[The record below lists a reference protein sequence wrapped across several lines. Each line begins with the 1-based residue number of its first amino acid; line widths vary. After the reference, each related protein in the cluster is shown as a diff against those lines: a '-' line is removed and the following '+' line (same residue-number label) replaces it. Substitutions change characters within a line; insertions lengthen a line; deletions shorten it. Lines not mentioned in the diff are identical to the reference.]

1 MATNVQVKETSNA
14 VAEADLF
21 AGFAEHAGEGMDHI
35 GTDDMQIPFL
45 RIIQPLS
52 PEINKTDPKF
62 IKGASAGDLFNTVT
76 GQVWEG
82 EEGVTVIPCG
92 YTVKFLEFAPRGTQ
106 GGFMG
111 ELDPNSPDIA
121 NTVREGA
128 AEILPSGNE
137 LIRSAQH
144 LVMIVGEDGSTQQAI
159 VDMKKTQLKV
169 SRRWNTQM
177 RMVQYSGPKGMFTPP
192 MWGTAWKLTVV
203 GESNDKGSWYNFA
216 VTSLKPTDV
225 PQQSFLM
232 AKEFYQSFNK
242 GEVQT
247 SAGTADEM
255 VEASTKP
262 SMSDD
267 IPF

>member
-1 MATNVQVKETSNA
+1 MATNVQTKETGNA
-14 VAEADLF
+14 IAESELF
-21 AGFAEHAGEGMDHI
+21 AGFAEFAGEGMDHI
-35 GTDDMQIPFL
+35 GTEDMQIPFL

-52 PEINKTDPKF
+52 PEINKADPKF

-76 GQVWEG
+76 GTVWEG

-92 YTVKFLEFAPRGTQ
+92 YTVKFLEFQPREAG

-121 NTVREGA
+121 NTQRQGA

-144 LVMIVGEDGSTQQAI
+144 LVLLCNEDGTTQQAI

-169 SRRWNTQM
+169 SRRWNTQL
-177 RMVQYSGPKGMFTPP
+177 RMVQYKGPKGPFTPP
-192 MWGTAWKLTVV
+192 MWGTAWKLSVV
-203 GESNDKGSWYNFA
+203 SESNDKGSWFNFA
-216 VTSLKPTDV
+216 VASLPPTAV
-225 PQQSFLM
+225 PQEAFM
-232 AKEFYQSFNK
+232 AAKDFYQSFNK
-242 GEVQT
+242 GEVST

-255 VEASTKP
+255 QESTKP